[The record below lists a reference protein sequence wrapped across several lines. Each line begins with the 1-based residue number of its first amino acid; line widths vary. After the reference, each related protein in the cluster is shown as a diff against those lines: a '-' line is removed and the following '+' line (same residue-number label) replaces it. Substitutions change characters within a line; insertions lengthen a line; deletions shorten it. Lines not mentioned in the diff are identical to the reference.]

1 MKVALLFSGQI
12 REIPIELF
20 RKSLSNLTKELD
32 YEIYIFTWREVGKS
46 LNHSKLIPEN
56 KCNNSSEE
64 ILKNFFDGFNVKDIK
79 IESNED
85 FQKQLDSKYLNIINS
100 KEFHY
105 GTVNSIAQIYA
116 ISKCFELIKNKLINY
131 DLVFKCRFD
140 SLFIH
145 PLKLYNLKKIKN
157 SGQVFSINFGRAYYP
172 NRIYDIFFGG
182 STTSMFFLNDIWR
195 KIPSLIED
203 QFSNGLDKRDA
214 CRIFYLAAK
223 KNYIKVGSLQSR
235 ICDVFRNKK
244 NNYYE
249 KYILKMHFL
258 SLKNI
263 SNLNYFYYFL
273 NWSKYRNF
281 KNFIILFYLFK
292 TFLLIP
298 FSYVKGFK
306 YKFFGFKI

>member
-12 REIPIELF
+12 RELPIELF

-32 YEIYIFTWREVGKS
+32 YEIFIFAWSEVGKS

-56 KCNNSSEE
+56 NYKYSSEK
-64 ILKNFFDGFNVKDIK
+64 ILKNFFNGFNVKDMK
-79 IESNED
+79 IESYEN
-85 FQKQLDSKYLNIINS
+85 FQKQLDSKYLNIINA

-105 GTVNSIAQIYA
+105 GTVNSIAQIYT
-116 ISKCFELIKNKLINY
+116 ISKCFELIKNKLNNY

-145 PLKLYNLKKIKN
+145 PLNLYNLKKIKN
-157 SGQVFSINFGRAYYP
+157 SGKVFSINFGRAYYP

-182 STTSMFFLNDIWR
+182 STSSMFFLNDIWS
-195 KIPSLIED
+195 KLPSLIED

-223 KNYIKVGSLQSR
+223 KNYIKAVSLQSR

-249 KYILKMHFL
+249 KYILKMHFV
-258 SLKNI
+258 SLKEI
-263 SNLNYFYYFL
+263 MNLNYFYYFF
-273 NWSKYRNF
+273 NWSKYRNWRI
-281 KNFIILFYLFK
+281 FIVMFFAFK

-298 FSYVKGFK
+298 FSYFKRLK
-306 YKFFGFKI
+306 YKFFGFKV